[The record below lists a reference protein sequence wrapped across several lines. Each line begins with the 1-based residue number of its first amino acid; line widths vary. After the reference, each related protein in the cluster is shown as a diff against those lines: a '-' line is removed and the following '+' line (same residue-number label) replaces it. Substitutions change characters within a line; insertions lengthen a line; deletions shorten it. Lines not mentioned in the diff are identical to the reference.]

1 MAGEAAPSRIEQR
14 WARGNGIA
22 AAALGLPD
30 GGGSRRQGEA
40 GGAGRGGCSLH
51 IDADG
56 GVSAASEARPVD
68 PEAARQWARRAS
80 SFLILYLIY

>member
-14 WARGNGIA
+14 RARGNDIA

-30 GGGSRRQGEA
+30 GSGSRRQGEA
-40 GGAGRGGCSLH
+40 GGAGHGGCGLH

-56 GVSAASEARPVD
+56 GASAASEARPAD
-68 PEAARQWARRAS
+68 PEAARR
-80 SFLILYLIY
+80 